1 MKLNKELAQEIANKV
16 MNVIPYNVN
25 IMDEEGL
32 IIGSG
37 DPNRINTYHD
47 GAVAA
52 IKLGEMI
59 TIYDTK
65 IGTKPGVNIPINFK
79 NRIIGVIGISGDPD
93 IVNPLASLVKVTA
106 ELLINQEYLFAER
119 RVKEQMVEE
128 FLYQWAFRKEDYD
141 TSFINSGKAIG
152 IDLTIPRKA
161 IIIKGRLNRDRIHFS
176 ENEFWIRFNPETILF
191 IVPAQSEILNRIQ
204 ENIGENVRVGVGSPT
219 YKTSISVQE
228 AQRTIEIAEK
238 LGMKDTVYHYN
249 DLRYIDFITN
259 KDIDF
264 NEISKILLNLAASPK
279 GHELVETLLSYI
291 QNSGDVNAVSNQL
304 HIHRNSLAYR
314 LQKIESITGRNPKN
328 FTELFQLYIGYI
340 MSKMGPPT
348 TTN

>member
-37 DPNRINTYHD
+37 DPKRIHTYHD

-52 IKLGEMI
+52 IKLREMI
-59 TIYDTK
+59 TIYDPK

-93 IVNPLASLVKVTA
+93 IVSPLASLVKVTA

-128 FLYQWAFRKEDYD
+128 FLYQWAFRTEDYD

-161 IIIKGRLNRDRIHFS
+161 IIIKGRLNRENIS
-176 ENEFWIRFNPETILF
+176 LYENEYWIRFNPETILF
-191 IVPAQSEILNRIQ
+191 IVPVQSELLNRIQ
-204 ENIGENVRVGVGSPT
+204 EYIVENVRVGVGSAS
-219 YKTSISVQE
+219 YKTSKSVQE
-228 AQRTIEIAEK
+228 AQRTIEISEK
-238 LGMKDTVYHYN
+238 LEFKDTVCHYN

-259 KDIDF
+259 KDIDYS
-264 NEISKILLNLAASPK
+264 EISMILHNLDTSPK

-291 QNSGDVNAVSNQL
+291 HNSGDVNAVSTQL

-314 LQKIESITGRNPKN
+314 LQKIESITGKNPKD
-328 FTELFQLYIGYI
+328 FTDLFQLFIGYV
-340 MSKMGPPT
+340 MSKMGT
-348 TTN
+348 QNSG